1 MLKLDKNARLHG
13 EPVRYVAMGD
23 SFTEG
28 VGDVDT
34 DRPNQVRGWADR
46 VAETIGSVDAQA
58 QYANLAIR
66 GLLMHQIVDQQLEAA
81 LELRPNLVSFYGG
94 GNDIISLNVNI
105 DEIISHAERAFA
117 ALRAEGIE
125 VLTITGLDVKGEGP
139 FARTR
144 PRTAL
149 YNELL
154 RTVADEYG
162 VHIIDYWRMDDFLDW
177 RLWADDRLHMN
188 ELGHQRFAYHVLT
201 QLELGHLAQ
210 DVDLIAGEEEPPPLR
225 ERVAE
230 SAYWVRT
237 HALPWMGRQLTGRSL
252 GDGLSARYPN
262 LVPAA
267 GLGEPVEL
275 EE

>member
-46 VAETIGSVDAQA
+46 VAETIGSVDAQV

-66 GLLMHQIVDQQLEAA
+66 GLLMHQIVEQQLEAA

-188 ELGHQRFAYHVLT
+188 ESGHQRFAHHVLT
-201 QLELGHLAQ
+201 QLGLGHLAQ
-210 DVDLIAGEEEPPPLR
+210 DVNLIAGEEEPPPLR

>member
-1 MLKLDKNARLHG
+1 MLTLDQDARLHG
-13 EPVRYVAMGD
+13 ESVRYVAMGD

-28 VGDVDT
+28 VGDVEP

-46 VAETIGSVDAQA
+46 VAEAIGSVDPQA

-66 GLLMHQIVDQQLEAA
+66 GLLMQQIIDQQLEAA

-94 GNDIISLNVNI
+94 GNDIISRNTNM
-105 DEIISHAERAFA
+105 DELIAQAEQTFA

-154 RTVADEYG
+154 RTVADDHG
-162 VHIIDYWRMDDFLDW
+162 VHIIDYWRMYDFLDW
-177 RLWADDRLHMN
+177 RLWSDDRLHMN

-201 QLELGHLAQ
+201 QLGLGHLAQ
-210 DVDLIAGEEEPPPLR
+210 DVSLPEGGEAPPPLR

-230 SAYWVRT
+230 NAYWVRT
-237 HALPWMGRQLTGRSL
+237 HALPWFGRQLTGRSL

-267 GLGEPVEL
+267 ELSTPVEF